1 MTQLLLGKCIFFE
14 GYIILHMQEDTTDFI
29 HTAKDCKIEI

>member
-14 GYIILHMQEDTTDFI
+14 GYIILHMQEDTTDFT